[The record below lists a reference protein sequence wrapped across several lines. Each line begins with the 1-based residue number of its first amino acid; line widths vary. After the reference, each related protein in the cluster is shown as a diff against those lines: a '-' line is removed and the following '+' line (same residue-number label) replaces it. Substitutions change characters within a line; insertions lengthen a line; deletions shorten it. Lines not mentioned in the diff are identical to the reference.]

1 MKKKRKK
8 ERKENNNKFVHQ
20 VHLHEKSKAKC
31 SKETLKSSQFFS
43 PRIIMKFQIQ
53 WMNKKEA
60 RWWMNYE
67 PTMGWNK
74 MKWMTFYMWT
84 NIRPQTYI
92 YGWQHVYGI
101 LNPRSPFFPYGMG
114 RAVCGV
120 ISWYLRLLLWKKNI
134 CCLWYHMITHPDSEP
149 KQIIF

>member
-60 RWWMNYE
+60 R
-67 PTMGWNK
+67 
-74 MKWMTFYMWT
+74 
-84 NIRPQTYI
+84 
-92 YGWQHVYGI
+92 
-101 LNPRSPFFPYGMG
+101 
-114 RAVCGV
+114 
-120 ISWYLRLLLWKKNI
+120 
-134 CCLWYHMITHPDSEP
+134 
-149 KQIIF
+149 